1 MYNIT
6 PIEGTSTSEKQRL
19 RAVASGPAGPALA
32 GPLFVQE
39 TYFLKIEVG
48 QFAHT
53 SRLRVKNF
61 FAHSARKPFY
71 SFWPDHSSSACY
83 GPALAQET
91 FGTVTW
97 DQIGSTTCTT

>member
-1 MYNIT
+1 MSGKTVIPKLCSVGGVNAYSRYLTHVHANGNDAMYNIT

-53 SRLRVKNF
+53 SRLRGV
-61 FAHSARKPFY
+61 
-71 SFWPDHSSSACY
+71 
-83 GPALAQET
+83 
-91 FGTVTW
+91 
-97 DQIGSTTCTT
+97 